1 VEQTPKKRRGL
12 HRLLFFIV
20 LIGGVVM
27 CVTSPAIMPHI
38 QLAAEP
44 LTEQPLF
51 SLLNQDFHLTNTM
64 VAIIIADIVLILL
77 ALSIR
82 RQIKKGAM
90 VLTGISGAIAAI
102 LEGFYA
108 MTESTAGKWAKKIF
122 PFFATIF
129 LLVLMVNLMEL
140 LPGID
145 TIGILRPVEPGHHG
159 YAIEPIVGEIYSIK
173 EVEHHEAE
181 DASHE
186 EGVMT
191 EVSAHDVD
199 AGHAEEAHAE
209 GESPDTEEGHAEEAL
224 FGFFPFVR
232 VASTDLNFTLSLA
245 LISVF
250 MTQVIGFQALGRGYL
265 TKFWNTH
272 NLKKSWRQPQ
282 LGNPMDFIISFFEWF
297 ASVLE
302 IVAEVAKVISFTFRL
317 FGVIFAGSVL
327 LFFIGSMI
335 GTVGQTG
342 VLFLELLFGPLQA
355 FVFGMLTM
363 VFMSLA
369 THSHGSDDEEHH

>member
-1 VEQTPKKRRGL
+1 VEQAPKKRRGVN
-12 HRLLFFIV
+12 RLLFLIV
-20 LIGGVVM
+20 LVGSIFA
-27 CVTSPAIMPHI
+27 CRLIPAIMPHI

-44 LTEQPLF
+44 LTETPLF
-51 SLLNQDFHLTNTM
+51 SLLGQEFHLTNTM
-64 VAIIIADIVLILL
+64 VALIIADVVLIIL

-82 RQIKKGAM
+82 RQIKKGSM
-90 VLTGISGAIAAI
+90 VLTGISGAFAAI
-102 LEGFYA
+102 LEGFYT

-129 LLVLMVNLMEL
+129 LLVLIVNLMEL

-159 YAIEPIVGEIYSIK
+159 YAIEPIVGGVYSIK
-173 EVEHHEAE
+173 EVEHLEAE

-186 EGVMT
+186 ESAITG
-191 EVSAHDVD
+191 EVEHSEDT
-199 AGHAEEAHAE
+199 GHEADTHAE
-209 GESPDTEEGHAEEAL
+209 GESHETEGGHGEEAL

-245 LISVF
+245 LISVV

-265 TKFWNTH
+265 TKYWNTH
-272 NLKKSWRQPQ
+272 NLKKAWRQPQ
-282 LGNPMDFIISFFEWF
+282 FGNPMDFIISIFEWI

-302 IVAEVAKVISFTFRL
+302 IVAEFSKIISFTFRL

-335 GTVGQTG
+335 GTLGQTG

-369 THSHGSDDEEHH
+369 THSHGPGDEEH

>member
-1 VEQTPKKRRGL
+1 
-12 HRLLFFIV
+12 
-20 LIGGVVM
+20 
-27 CVTSPAIMPHI
+27 MPHI

-44 LTEQPLF
+44 LTETPLF
-51 SLLNQDFHLTNTM
+51 SLLGQEFHLTNTM
-64 VAIIIADIVLILL
+64 VALIIADVVLIIL

-82 RQIKKGAM
+82 RQIKKGSM
-90 VLTGISGAIAAI
+90 VLTGISVAFAAI
-102 LEGFYA
+102 LEGFYT

-129 LLVLMVNLMEL
+129 LLVLVVNLMEL

-145 TIGILRPVEPGHHG
+145 TVGILRPVEPGHHG
-159 YAIEPIVGEIYSIK
+159 YAIEPIVGGVYSIK

-181 DASHE
+181 DAGHE
-186 EGVMT
+186 EGVMAEGT
-191 EVSAHDVD
+191 EHDADV
-199 AGHAEEAHAE
+199 GHEEESHAE
-209 GESPDTEEGHAEEAL
+209 GESHEMEGGHGEEAL

-245 LISVF
+245 LISVV

-265 TKFWNTH
+265 TKYWNTH
-272 NLKKSWRQPQ
+272 NLKKAWKQPQ
-282 LGNPMDFIISFFEWF
+282 LGNPMSFIISIFEWI
-297 ASVLE
+297 ASLLE
-302 IVAEVAKVISFTFRL
+302 IMAEFAKIISFTFRL

-369 THSHGSDDEEHH
+369 THSHGHGDEEH

>member
-1 VEQTPKKRRGL
+1 MEQTPKKRKSL
-12 HRLLFFIV
+12 HRLLFFLV
-20 LIGGVVM
+20 LIGSIFA
-27 CVTSPAIMPHI
+27 CQLIPAIMPHI

-51 SLLNQDFHLTNTM
+51 SLLGQEFHLTNTM
-64 VAIIIADIVLILL
+64 VAIIIADVLLIIL

-82 RQIKKGAM
+82 RQIKKGAL

-102 LEGFYA
+102 LEGFYV

-129 LLVLMVNLMEL
+129 MLVLFVNLMEL
-140 LPGID
+140 LPFVD
-145 TIGILRPVEPGHHG
+145 TVGILRPVEPGHHG

-173 EVEHHEAE
+173 EVEHDEPEDTSHDAVTTTGEESSAAE
-181 DASHE
+181 GE
-186 EGVMT
+186 
-191 EVSAHDVD
+191 
-199 AGHAEEAHAE
+199 HAEEAR
-209 GESPDTEEGHAEEAL
+209 

-265 TKFWNTH
+265 TKYWNTH
-272 NLKKSWRQPQ
+272 NLKKAWRQPQ
-282 LGNPMDFIISFFEWF
+282 FGNPMDFIISIFEWI

-302 IVAEVAKVISFTFRL
+302 IVAEFSKIISFTFRL

-327 LFFIGSMI
+327 LFFIGSML
-335 GTVGQTG
+335 GAVGQTG

-369 THSHGSDDEEHH
+369 THSHGHDDEEHA

>member
-1 VEQTPKKRRGL
+1 
-12 HRLLFFIV
+12 
-20 LIGGVVM
+20 
-27 CVTSPAIMPHI
+27 MPHI

-44 LTEQPLF
+44 LTETPLF
-51 SLLNQDFHLTNTM
+51 SLLGQEFHLTNTM
-64 VAIIIADIVLILL
+64 VALIIADVVLIIL

-82 RQIKKGAM
+82 RQIKKGSM
-90 VLTGISGAIAAI
+90 VLTGISGAFAAI
-102 LEGFYA
+102 LEGFYT

-129 LLVLMVNLMEL
+129 LLVLIVNLMEL

-159 YAIEPIVGEIYSIK
+159 YAIEPIIGGVYSIK

-186 EGVMT
+186 EGVMAEGSEHYADT
-191 EVSAHDVD
+191 
-199 AGHAEEAHAE
+199 GHEAETHAE
-209 GESPDTEEGHAEEAL
+209 GESHEMEGEHSEEAL

-245 LISVF
+245 LISVV

-265 TKFWNTH
+265 TKYWNTH
-272 NLKKSWRQPQ
+272 NLKKAWRQPQ
-282 LGNPMDFIISFFEWF
+282 FGNPMGFIISFFEWI
-297 ASVLE
+297 ASLLE
-302 IVAEVAKVISFTFRL
+302 IIAEFAKIISFTFRL

-369 THSHGSDDEEHH
+369 THSHGHGDEEH

>member
-1 VEQTPKKRRGL
+1 VEQAPKKRKGVN
-12 HRLLFFIV
+12 RLLFFAV
-20 LIGGVVM
+20 LIGSIFV
-27 CVTSPAIMPHI
+27 CVSVTPIMPHI

-44 LTEQPLF
+44 LTEKPLF
-51 SLLNQDFHLTNTM
+51 SLLGQEFHLTNTM
-64 VAIIIADIVLILL
+64 VALIIADILLIFL

-82 RQIKKGAM
+82 RQIKRGAM
-90 VLTGISGAIAAI
+90 VLTGISGAFAAI
-102 LEGFYA
+102 LEGFYT

-129 LLVLMVNLMEL
+129 LLVLIVNLMEL

-173 EVEHHEAE
+173 EVEHEEAE
-181 DASHE
+181 DAGHE
-186 EGVMT
+186 EGAMA
-191 EVSAHDVD
+191 EDSDHDAD
-199 AGHAEEAHAE
+199 AGHGEEAM
-209 GESPDTEEGHAEEAL
+209 

-245 LISVF
+245 LISVV
-250 MTQVIGFQALGRGYL
+250 MTQVIGYQALGKGYL
-265 TKFWNTH
+265 TKYWNTH
-272 NLKKSWRQPQ
+272 NLKKAWKQPQ
-282 LGNPMDFIISFFEWF
+282 LGDPMSFIISFFEWV

-302 IVAEVAKVISFTFRL
+302 IVAEFAKIISFTFRL

-369 THSHGSDDEEHH
+369 THSHGHDDEEHE